1 MRTLSVGRS
10 SRNKAKGSSNVA
22 RYVPSN
28 GRRRSEPT
36 RVPGTGGATSA
47 EHTVERHLPL
57 AKSIVH
63 RLYGSVRCRAT
74 YDDLLAAAIV
84 GLWKSIKGYD
94 PKRASFSTYATFRI
108 RGYIQDWLR
117 SVRSQGHNSSVCP
130 RKFKHLSEKQWHIH
144 SELIGRPDPT
154 APIEL
159 REEAE
164 KLLAECDDRERA
176 YIHDRFW
183 ECLEFREIA
192 AKYGVSHQ
200 WVYFVINRALDRLR
214 EQHASV

>member
-1 MRTLSVGRS
+1 M
-10 SRNKAKGSSNVA
+10 
-22 RYVPSN
+22 
-28 GRRRSEPT
+28 
-36 RVPGTGGATSA
+36 
-47 EHTVERHLPL
+47 
-57 AKSIVH
+57 
-63 RLYGSVRCRAT
+63 RCRAT
-74 YDDLLAAAIV
+74 YDDLLGAAIV
-84 GLWKSIKGYD
+84 GLWKSIRGYD

-176 YIHDRFW
+176 YLHDRFW
-183 ECLEFREIA
+183 GCLEFRGIA

-214 EQHASV
+214 EQHRP